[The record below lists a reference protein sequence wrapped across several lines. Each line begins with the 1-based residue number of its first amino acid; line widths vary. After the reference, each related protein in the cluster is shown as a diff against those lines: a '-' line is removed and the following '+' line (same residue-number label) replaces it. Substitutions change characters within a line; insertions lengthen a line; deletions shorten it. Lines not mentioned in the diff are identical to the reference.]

1 MLPPNIPSS
10 FERSHA
16 AGQGSVRYYVKA
28 NIVRDWKWDYKVKEH
43 IMVNGIC
50 DLNLLPTAKLEGN
63 VTGQKNLCCLCC
75 KSGPITA
82 SLHTN
87 RTGYVGGELVQ
98 FTAEVENLASREM
111 DTTYLSLVEVVVFKA
126 WAKERWEEREVERL
140 TRQRPAVQRSAEIR
154 ISL

>member
-1 MLPPNIPSS
+1 MT
-10 FERSHA
+10 
-16 AGQGSVRYYVKA
+16 
-28 NIVRDWKWDYKVKEH
+28 D
-43 IMVNGIC
+43 
-50 DLNLLPTAKLEGN
+50 
-63 VTGQKNLCCLCC
+63 QKNLGCLCW

-140 TRQRPAVQRSAEIR
+140 TRQRPAVQRSESR
-154 ISL
+154 HFERPSSVSLCEPLSSELISGLSGLLDD

>member
-1 MLPPNIPSS
+1 MAPGRRNIFFCP
-10 FERSHA
+10 A
-16 AGQGSVRYYVKA
+16 
-28 NIVRDWKWDYKVKEH
+28 
-43 IMVNGIC
+43 
-50 DLNLLPTAKLEGN
+50 GN
-63 VTGQKNLCCLCC
+63 VTDQKSLGCLCW

-140 TRQRPAVQRSAEIR
+140 TRQRPAVQRSAKIR
-154 ISL
+154 IPL